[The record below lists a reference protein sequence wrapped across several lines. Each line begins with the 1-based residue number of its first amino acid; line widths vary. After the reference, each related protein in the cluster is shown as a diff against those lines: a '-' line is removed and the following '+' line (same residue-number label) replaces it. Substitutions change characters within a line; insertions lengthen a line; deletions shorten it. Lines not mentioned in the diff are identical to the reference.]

1 VVDGAETS
9 GTMAGKACVVTGA
22 GSGIGRAIAERLA
35 SRGGDV
41 VIADIRLQAAEE
53 TVEGIAAAGGRA
65 LAVECDVTVG
75 ESVHELMDRTAAELG
90 GINVLVNN
98 AGVHETSLTDRT
110 SVEEMSEEVWDQVC
124 AINLRGV
131 FLGTK
136 HAIPHLRA
144 AGGGAI
150 VNAGSTSSYIGMA
163 RGPAYCATKGAV
175 LQFTKVA
182 AIELA
187 KDGIRVNCYCPAS
200 TETPLVA
207 EYLSAAGDREEA
219 ERELTAEHLIQ
230 RLGRPEEV
238 ANLVC
243 FLASEEASFITG
255 AGYLVDGGHLAW
267 RGARP
272 ED

>member
-1 VVDGAETS
+1 MD
-9 GTMAGKACVVTGA
+9 GKACVVTGA
-22 GSGIGRAIAERLA
+22 GSGIGRAIAAGLA
-35 SRGGDV
+35 ARGGSV
-41 VIADIRLQAAEE
+41 VVADIRPGPAEE
-53 TVEGIAAAGGRA
+53 TVEEIVADGGRA
-65 LAVECDVTVG
+65 LAVEADVTDG
-75 ESVHELMDRTAAELG
+75 SSVSALMDRAADEYG
-90 GINVLVNN
+90 GIDILVNN
-98 AGVHETSLTDRT
+98 AGVHETSLTDHT
-110 SVEEMSEEVWDQVC
+110 SVEEMPDDVWDRVC

-144 AGGGAI
+144 RGGGAI
-150 VNAGSTSSYIGMA
+150 VNAGSTSSFIGMA

-187 KDGIRVNCYCPAS
+187 GDGIRVNCYCPAS

-207 EYLSAAGDREEA
+207 EYLSAAGDRETA

-230 RLGRPEEV
+230 RLGQPEEI

-255 AGYLVDGGHLAW
+255 AGYLIDGGHLAW
-267 RGARP
+267 RGDRP
-272 ED
+272 DS